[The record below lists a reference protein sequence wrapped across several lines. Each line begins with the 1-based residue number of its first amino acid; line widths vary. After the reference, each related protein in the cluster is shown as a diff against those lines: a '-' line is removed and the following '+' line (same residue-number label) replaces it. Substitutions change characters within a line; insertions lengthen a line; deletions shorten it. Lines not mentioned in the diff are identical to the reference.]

1 MKTKILISTFTIFL
15 SLVIFGCTSEGPV
28 ETNLKTG
35 LNLELIKETILG
47 LPTEELS
54 EEEIAGLIWIREE
67 EKLARDVYIMF
78 YQKYGI
84 RVYNN
89 ISGSEQTHTE
99 AIKPL
104 LEKYKLTDPAQ
115 TDEVGVFFNKD
126 LQTLYNQL
134 IEQGNISDVEGLKVG
149 AAIEEIDILDLED
162 NLVNVDN
169 QDITFV
175 YNNLKSGSENH
186 LRAFV
191 KNLSMRGVTYSPVY
205 LDINKYYSIINK

>member
-1 MKTKILISTFTIFL
+1 MKTKILISAFTIFL
-15 SLVIFGCTSEGPV
+15 SLVIIGCTSEGPV
-28 ETNLKTG
+28 ETNLNTG

-54 EEEIAGLIWIREE
+54 EEEIAGLIWLREE

-78 YQKYGI
+78 YQKYGM

-99 AIKPL
+99 AIKLL
-104 LEKYKLTDPAQ
+104 LEKYKLTDPVQ

-169 QDITFV
+169 QDIAFV

-191 KNLSMRGVTYSPVY
+191 KNLSMRGGTYSPVY